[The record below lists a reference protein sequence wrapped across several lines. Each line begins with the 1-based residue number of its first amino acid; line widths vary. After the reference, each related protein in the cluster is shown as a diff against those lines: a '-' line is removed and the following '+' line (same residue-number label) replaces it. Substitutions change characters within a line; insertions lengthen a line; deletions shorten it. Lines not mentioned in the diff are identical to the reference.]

1 MDIDMDYSGSQ
12 SNRTELLK
20 KAAETIKRISR
31 STEKQQQSHPHLE
44 MLLRENKKS
53 LDDQGREKE
62 ISFGRNEYW
71 RNEVK
76 GTGRNHDFEQEA
88 ASQLRTN
95 STLTS
100 YDFQIHLTIPNDTF
114 PTSRSSFDTFTSSL
128 HFDLKTVD
136 VVDLACL
143 NVLVK
148 KEKRIKPSETE
159 ILRCDSSS
167 SSVEKHSEINHEL
180 SNWVLDKHK
189 MKDSAEL
196 WRKVFDTKPRSW
208 NDENLPSRSQHQT
221 VQVTIVPRI
230 WSEPKRTQKL
240 EEILSTKEASKYPP
254 FHYSEESSHARAP
267 MLIKGSQEEIFRA
280 VDLLVEERKHHESIR
295 TNSSAANLNHLDA
308 SFPIVQTVSS
318 SSVTLHSSGMKKYK
332 LKQIKRKLGSEHM
345 IPKSENRDDED
356 DFAQRG
362 FQVINIKFLRP
373 GVWRY
378 PAKRGSAALDIGLIW
393 NENVMLDIL
402 KGRRG

>member
-1 MDIDMDYSGSQ
+1 M
-12 SNRTELLK
+12 
-20 KAAETIKRISR
+20 
-31 STEKQQQSHPHLE
+31 
-44 MLLRENKKS
+44 
-53 LDDQGREKE
+53 
-62 ISFGRNEYW
+62 
-71 RNEVK
+71 K

-128 HFDLKTVD
+128 QFDLKTVD

-267 MLIKGSQEEIFRA
+267 C
-280 VDLLVEERKHHESIR
+280 
-295 TNSSAANLNHLDA
+295 
-308 SFPIVQTVSS
+308 
-318 SSVTLHSSGMKKYK
+318 
-332 LKQIKRKLGSEHM
+332 
-345 IPKSENRDDED
+345 
-356 DFAQRG
+356 
-362 FQVINIKFLRP
+362 
-373 GVWRY
+373 
-378 PAKRGSAALDIGLIW
+378 
-393 NENVMLDIL
+393 
-402 KGRRG
+402 